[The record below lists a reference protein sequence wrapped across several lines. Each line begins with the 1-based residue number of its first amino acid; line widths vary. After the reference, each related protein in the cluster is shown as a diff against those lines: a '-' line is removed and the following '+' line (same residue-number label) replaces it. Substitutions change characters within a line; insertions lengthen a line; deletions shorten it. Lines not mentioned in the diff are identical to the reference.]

1 MKAWFG
7 WVGIGMGLVIA
18 GASVGVVKLRSER
31 PIVVINGEQISRS
44 RFLAELE
51 STQGVGVL
59 RRMIQEKL
67 VMQAAEKKGLLPT
80 PAQVQAEIAR
90 LRQAEPD
97 LDRQLRL
104 SGKTQEDLETDVRRR
119 FAVANLMAAGVKLP
133 DADVKKLWAAHEK
146 QFDRPEGRK
155 IAMILA
161 KTADIGDKA
170 RRSMAAGAAAD
181 FVAQNPGMALP
192 GGQSQIV
199 LYRRQLPPAL
209 EKQVLAMKTGEV
221 SPVLPMGK
229 YFTVIKV
236 LDQIPAQQKSF
247 DEVKDRLAL
256 ALKLQKGKTE
266 PELIQSLQKEAKIE
280 FKSDRYKG
288 LADVAL
294 AAPLPGSVRV
304 ARK

>member
-31 PIVVINGEQISRS
+31 PIVVVNGEKIGRS

-51 STQGVGVL
+51 ASQGAGVL

-80 PAQVQAEIAR
+80 PAQVLAEIDR
-90 LRQAEPD
+90 MRQSEPD

-104 SGKTQEDLETDVRRR
+104 SGKTQEDLENDIRGRL
-119 FAVANLMAAGVKLP
+119 AAANLIAAGVTLP
-133 DADVKKLWAAHEK
+133 DSEIKKLWAAHQK
-146 QFDRPEGRK
+146 QFNRPEARK
-155 IAMILA
+155 ISMILT

-170 RRSMAAGAAAD
+170 RRSMAAGATAEFAS
-181 FVAQNPGMALP
+181 QNPGMALP

-199 LYRRQLPPAL
+199 LYRGQLPPAV
-209 EKQVLAMKTGEV
+209 EKPVFAMKTGEV

-229 YFTVIKV
+229 YFAVIKV
-236 LDQIPAQQKSF
+236 LNLIPAQHKSF

-256 ALKLQKGKTE
+256 AVKLQKGKSE
-266 PELIQSLQKEAKIE
+266 PELLQTLQKEAKIE

-294 AAPLPGSVRV
+294 AAPLSGSVRV
-304 ARK
+304 AHK